1 MATTDLRAALAAT
14 GLSATEDL
22 ARLAQPAL
30 RISATPTE
38 DDHLAVGTSKLG
50 GWPDVPADFRW
61 PMLSGVPMSFI
72 GQIHLAD
79 IADEPAAQLL
89 PKDGLLAL
97 FYDAQ
102 QHIFGDQPTDRE
114 GWGLFWFSSDA
125 LLARAQPP
133 EPLPA
138 HARFSPAAVHFTAIL
153 TMPQRPQLDMPT
165 LAWSSAEQARYD
177 QFWAAFSGANGQA
190 PQHQLLGHPNTL
202 QDDMRLQCQWMSL
215 GVTDT
220 SDPRVASLSAGAS
233 DWQLLLQVDSDP
245 AMGMRWG
252 DGGML
257 YIWMSRAALSARQ
270 FDHSW
275 LIMQTN

>member
-1 MATTDLRAALAAT
+1 MGTTDLRAALAAS
-14 GLSATEDL
+14 GLAAAEDL
-22 ARLAQPAL
+22 ARLVQPAL
-30 RISATPTE
+30 RIIATPTE
-38 DDHLAVGTSKLG
+38 DDHLAVRTSKLG

-79 IADEPAAQLL
+79 VADEPVAQLL
-89 PKDGLLAL
+89 PKDGLLAF

-125 LLARAQPP
+125 PLARAQPP

-138 HARFSPAAVHFTAIL
+138 HAQFLSAAMHFTAIL

-165 LAWSSAEQARYD
+165 LAWSSADQARYD

-202 QDDMRLQCQWMSL
+202 QDDMRLQCQWMSH
-215 GVTDT
+215 GVTGAN
-220 SDPRVASLSAGAS
+220 DPRAASLGAGTM
-233 DWQLLLQVDSDP
+233 DWQLLLQIDSDP
-245 AMGMRWG
+245 VLGMHWG
-252 DGGML
+252 DGGMV
-257 YIWMSRAALSARQ
+257 YFWMPRAALSARQ
-270 FDHSW
+270 FDQSW